1 MDHPTTT
8 TGKKKRP
15 RTVLLSLF
23 PKGVVTP
30 QEVSDALRK
39 SGGNLEE
46 AKKLLDNQLI
56 NSKPAAIVKDDR
68 GMAGNSNTGDNTQVA
83 ENDMVDDKKQS
94 ADNNNTVNK
103 KQAADH
109 NDIINNNNDN
119 KINRPEEPGD
129 CAICFCQ
136 YTSTDG
142 IVLQGCNHAFCL
154 ECISIYIRGKAKDG
168 EVTPSH
174 MKCPSIDPE
183 VCSKPITQSD
193 VLTCLESEV
202 DRDRYLRLTLDRCID
217 NDENMG
223 CCPTAGCK
231 FLFAWDPENRKLDCP
246 FCKKTYCLVCR
257 IGPWHTGIRCKQ
269 YQHDQKAKGKSEG
282 GDETDEEFR
291 KFASKQKLKQC
302 PRCRFWVEK
311 DHGCDAM
318 HCRCN
323 LVFCYK
329 CGGCLKN
336 TAKKGGYKECTC
348 RGSQDILQSHESSG
362 MNHNLMPPMGMRM
375 PPSLG
380 MGMPPLGGMG
390 RGFPGLGFADPFPG
404 GGNRLGGGDGVDNI
418 DGRKR
423 PRNGGR

>member
-1 MDHPTTT
+1 MRDI
-8 TGKKKRP
+8 
-15 RTVLLSLF
+15 
-23 PKGVVTP
+23 
-30 QEVSDALRK
+30 A
-39 SGGNLEE
+39 
-46 AKKLLDNQLI
+46 
-56 NSKPAAIVKDDR
+56 
-68 GMAGNSNTGDNTQVA
+68 SNNNT
-83 ENDMVDDKKQS
+83 EDKKQS
-94 ADNNNTVNK
+94 ADKIGDK
-103 KQAADH
+103 KQAANTTQN
-109 NDIINNNNDN
+109 NDIINNSNVN
-119 KINRPEEPGD
+119 KINRPKESGN
-129 CAICFCQ
+129 CAICFCE

-142 IVLQGCNHAFCL
+142 IVLQGCNHSFCI

-183 VCSKPITQSD
+183 VCGKPIAQSD
-193 VLTCLESEV
+193 VLTCLESEA
-202 DRDRYLRLTLDRCID
+202 DRDRYLRLSLDRCID
-217 NDENMG
+217 NDPEGMG
-223 CCPTAGCK
+223 CCPTAGCS

-246 FCKKTYCLVCR
+246 LCRKTYCLVCR
-257 IGPWHTGIRCKQ
+257 VGPWHAGIRCYQ

-282 GDETDEEFR
+282 GGGSGGDDESDKAFQ

-348 RGSQDILQSHESSG
+348 RDSQGLLQSHESSG
-362 MNHNLMPPMGMRM
+362 INHNNMPPMGMGM
-375 PPSLG
+375 PPFGGLG
-380 MGMPPLGGMG
+380 MGMPPFGGMG
-390 RGFPGLGFADPFPG
+390 RGIPGIGFADPFPG
-404 GGNRLGGGDGVDNI
+404 GGNRLGGSDGDNN

-423 PRNGGR
+423 PRNGRR